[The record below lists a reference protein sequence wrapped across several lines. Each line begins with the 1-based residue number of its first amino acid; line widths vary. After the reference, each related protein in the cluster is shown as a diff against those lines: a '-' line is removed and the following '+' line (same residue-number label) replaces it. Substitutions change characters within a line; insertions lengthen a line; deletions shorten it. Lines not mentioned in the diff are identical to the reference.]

1 MIRRAGAPV
10 SGRAAHRRRVALL
23 AVLTAARGR
32 PVGRER
38 IIGLLWPE
46 HPTDAAR
53 HTLSEALYVLRKDLG
68 EDCFVV
74 VGDEVALDP
83 ARVHCDVDV
92 FQRALDER
100 RWEDAVGAYGGP
112 FLDGFYVADAAEFE
126 RWAET
131 ERDRLARAY
140 GRALEELAAELEAQG
155 EHLRAAEGWRR
166 LLDHDAFSSR
176 VALRLVRSLERA
188 GERASA
194 LRAAEAHVLLLRE
207 ELGVGPDPELTALME
222 ELRRVP
228 PPPPAASAAPAA
240 VVPAAPAVVAPAAP
254 PPAILPSPADDAA
267 PSAPPPA
274 DAHAASCAAP
284 PDPGVAA
291 SGAAVSDAPLPAAAD
306 SGATGA
312 VSADVPAAPAVAL
325 PAAVDV
331 VPAAPAETG
340 GVVADPAAVASAHAH
355 PPPPAARRRR
365 MVAAA
370 FGAFAIVAALAVA
383 VGLAVAGARRAPAAP
398 AAPQYDAR
406 RIAVLY
412 LDDDSPGGD
421 LQYLANGLTEMLIH
435 ELSQV
440 EALDVVS
447 RNGVKPYRQ
456 GTVPFDSMV
465 ADLRV
470 GSVVEGS
477 VQRSADSV
485 RVVVQLID
493 ANSHSHL
500 ESRVVVRP
508 MGEVLALQRAVSE
521 EVGGFLRRRLG
532 EQVRLRQAQAQ
543 TRSREALDLVM
554 RGEQAYADAVALRR
568 SRDTADVRS
577 AAGML
582 EQADGLLARAEAA
595 DPAWTRP
602 TVGRAWVAVQ
612 RAQWTEGGAPGP
624 SADSAVARAGRVVA
638 REPGNAPAL
647 EARGTALWIAAV
659 QPGADRGP
667 LLQRAER
674 DLRAAVVADPEL
686 ASAWGQL
693 SRVLTLRGQF
703 AAADLAARRALEQDA
718 YLEDGDELLNRRYY
732 TALSAGDYRA
742 AEQACDH
749 GRRAFPRDWRFV
761 ECSLTLL
768 RWDTS
773 RPPDAARAWRL
784 VAELERMDPPAAAA
798 AAGHAYAP
806 VYRRVSAAAV
816 SARAGDAQ
824 RARAELARARVD
836 AAVNPESRV
845 SLAYDEA
852 VVLLLLG
859 EREAARARL
868 REYLAQRPALRSMIL
883 RDPFVG
889 PLLTPSGAGR

>member
-1 MIRRAGAPV
+1 MISIHVLGAPVIRRAEAAV
-10 SGRAAHRRRVALL
+10 TGRAAHRRRVALL
-23 AVLTAARGR
+23 AILAAARGR

-38 IIGLLWPE
+38 IVGLLWSE
-46 HPTDAAR
+46 HPADAAR

-68 EDCFVV
+68 EDGFVV
-74 VGDEVALDP
+74 VGDEVGLDP

-92 FQRALDER
+92 FQRALEEK
-100 RWEDAVGAYGGP
+100 RWEDAVAAYGGP
-112 FLDGFYVADAAEFE
+112 FLDGFYVTDAPEFE

-131 ERDRLARAY
+131 ERNRLARAY
-140 GRALEELAAELEAQG
+140 GRALEELATGLEEQG
-155 EHLRAAEGWRR
+155 AHLGAGEWWRS
-166 LLDHDAFSSR
+166 LLAHDAFSSR

-188 GERASA
+188 GERAAA
-194 LRAAEAHVLLLRE
+194 LRAAETHVLLLRE

-222 ELRRVP
+222 ELRRA
-228 PPPPAASAAPAA
+228 PPPPAPATAAPATSA
-240 VVPAAPAVVAPAAP
+240 PLPSAPDPPVPACAV
-254 PPAILPSPADDAA
+254 DDDG
-267 PSAPPPA
+267 PSAPP
-274 DAHAASCAAP
+274 AA
-284 PDPGVAA
+284 DPGVASA
-291 SGAAVSDAPLPAAAD
+291 VPPVPGAARASDAAGSDPVSTAAVPARTDVAATVVPVPPDVVAAD
-306 SGATGA
+306 LAAVVSGRLDPPT
-312 VSADVPAAPAVAL
+312 AAP
-325 PAAVDV
+325 
-331 VPAAPAETG
+331 
-340 GVVADPAAVASAHAH
+340 
-355 PPPPAARRRR
+355 ARRRR
-365 MVAAA
+365 WIAAA
-370 FGAFAIVAALAVA
+370 LGASALVLLAAA
-383 VGLAVAGARRAPAAP
+383 VGLAVAGARREPAPP

-412 LDDDSPGGD
+412 LDDDSPGGG

-543 TRSREALDLVM
+543 TRSRQALDLVM

-568 SRDTADVRS
+568 SRDTADVAS
-577 AAGML
+577 ALGML
-582 EQADGLLARAEAA
+582 GQADGLLASAEAA
-595 DPAWTRP
+595 DPAWTHP
-602 TVGRAWVAVQ
+602 TVDRAWVAVQ
-612 RAQWTEGGAPGP
+612 GAQWAEGGAARA
-624 SADSAVARAGRVVA
+624 SADSAVARAGRVLA
-638 REPGNAPAL
+638 REPANARAL
-647 EARGTALWIAAV
+647 EARGAALWTAAV
-659 QPGADRGP
+659 QPGARRGP
-667 LLQRAER
+667 LLERAER
-674 DLRAAVVADPEL
+674 DLRAAVVADPSL
-686 ASAWGQL
+686 ASAWGRL
-693 SRVLTLRGQF
+693 SFVLTLRGQF

-742 AEQACDH
+742 SEQACAH
-749 GRRAFPRDWRFV
+749 GRRVFSRDWRFV

-784 VAELERMDPPAAAA
+784 VAELEGMDPPAAAS
-798 AAGHAYAP
+798 AAGRAYAP
-806 VYRRVSAAAV
+806 VYRRVAAAAV
-816 SARAGDAQ
+816 SARAGDAG

-836 AAVNPESRV
+836 AAVDPETRV

-859 EREAARARL
+859 ERAAARARL
-868 REYLAQRPALRSMIL
+868 RVYLAHRPALRSMIL
-883 RDPFVG
+883 RDPIVG
-889 PLLTPSGAGR
+889 PLLTSPGGGP